1 MEHKKKRPVTSVE
14 NLVTP
19 EKEHKKK
26 PRVTSVEELVTPEK
40 EHKKKRAVTK
50 SPKKKAKQHSG
61 KNQKVTSARA
71 QEENV
76 SAKEGQVEIHNPAA
90 DSVRKDLSSIFDA
103 ETDGSKEEGE
113 GHRVTAAAA
122 DTLMG
127 FGKYRN
133 KTYRE
138 VATYHQ
144 GYVQWARREQRSNG
158 IAGQLS
164 NFVDW
169 LDTREGQQLDSAAQG
184 GNREY
189 TGGQHNGDGGGYRR
203 FTFGQHKGDAFW
215 LVAKEDPSYHLR
227 YLAIHPW
234 ARYESSEFNDYV
246 AYFGRYGD
254 RFEARRQCRLDLAGF
269 VPFCHFD

>member
-90 DSVRKDLSSIFDA
+90 DSVRKDLSSTFDA
-103 ETDGSKEEGE
+103 ETDNRKEGGE
-113 GHRVTAAAA
+113 GYKVTTSAA

-138 VATYHQ
+138 VATSQQ
-144 GYVQWARREQRSNG
+144 GYVDWARTKQTSPKG
-158 IAGQLS
+158 VSGPLS
-164 NFVDW
+164 DFLDW
-169 LDTREGQQLDSAAQG
+169 LDTPEGQKLDSATPE

-189 TGGQHNGDGGGYRR
+189 TGGRRYDDGSGQQR
-203 FTFGQHKGDAFW
+203 FTYGQHKGDPFW
-215 LVAKEDPSYHLR
+215 FVAKYDPSYHLR
-227 YLAIHPW
+227 WLEMNPDACFQH
-234 ARYESSEFNDYV
+234 SELDDYV
-246 AYFGRYGD
+246 EYFERCGD
-254 RFEARRQCRLDLAGF
+254 DFEAHQQLRSGF
-269 VPFCHFD
+269 SSYILPF